1 MLYFHRSP
9 RPAASRTARV
19 RVLLAAAAAWACIG
33 CGSSAFAAATL
44 NLDTALA
51 DTKAVLNGGGQA
63 NILVL
68 ADSLS
73 FYPGNWLTYFRQSM
87 QAQYGDAGHG
97 YQAFSPD
104 TNAVF
109 SDGWLL
115 GKRKFD
121 IEPHWDMEGLWGHAE
136 TAGLSATWNLVGP
149 AIEMRYVAGPGRG
162 RVNIRDA
169 DGALIAELDT
179 AAAVDHVATWTYQFP
194 AGATQSLQFETLDDA
209 PLTILGANNTLAD
222 PDAAGVQ
229 IHRAANVSWGI
240 NRFRNRNWSLE
251 EQLQILSP
259 DLIVLWIGGNDV
271 SQYAGNLPLYQQRV
285 GGFIDRVS
293 LAVPDAEWLLV
304 GTKRKEADRGLI
316 VEAMEQVALSRGL
329 GWLNIHDIAGDQ
341 VFYEA
346 NNFLFDGAHFSQ
358 PGGEYVGGIVF
369 DAFVNEGAGLVE
381 GVVGDYNG
389 DGLVNTEDINPF
401 IAALTGDSADVL
413 YGDINWDEAINT
425 EDINGFIALLTGGGG
440 GGGAIIPEPAT
451 VTLLMLGGVMLR
463 RRGVRTDASLAGA
476 AGGSDIFTALPAR
489 PFLR

>member
-1 MLYFHRSP
+1 MLDFHRSP
-9 RPAASRTARV
+9 RPAAPRTARV
-19 RVLLAAAAAWACIG
+19 CVLLAAAAAWACIG

-51 DTKAVLNGGGQA
+51 DTKAVLSGGGQA

-87 QAQYGDAGHG
+87 QAQYGDAGYG

-121 IEPHWDMEGLWGHAE
+121 IEPHWDMEGLWGHAD

-194 AGATQSLQFETLDDA
+194 TGATQTLQFETLDDA
-209 PLTILGANNTLAD
+209 PLTILGANNTPLD
-222 PDAAGVQ
+222 PDAPGVRLHQ
-229 IHRAANVSWGI
+229 AANPKWGI
-240 NRFRNRNWSLE
+240 DEFLRRNWTLE
-251 EQLQILSP
+251 EQVQYLQP
-259 DLIVLWIGGNDV
+259 DLIMLWIGGNDTDY
-271 SQYAGNLPLYQQRV
+271 SHRTTGYRTKIQNLITR
-285 GGFIDRVS
+285 IA
-293 LAVPDAEWLLV
+293 AVAPDAEWLLF
-304 GTKRKEADRGLI
+304 GTTRMTEKRQI
-316 VEAMEQVALSRGL
+316 VTDAIGELAAAQGY
-329 GWLNIHDIAGDQ
+329 GWINIHDVAGDQ
-341 VFYEA
+341 AFYMA
-346 NNFLFDGAHFSQ
+346 NNYFYDGEHFSAA
-358 PGGEYVGGIVF
+358 GGQYANSIIF
-369 DAFVNEGAGLVE
+369 DAFLNEGTGLVE
-381 GVVGDYNG
+381 GVEGDYSG
-389 DGLVNTEDINPF
+389 DGLVNTEDINAF
-401 IAALTGDSADVL
+401 IAALGGDAAGVR
-413 YGDINWDEAINT
+413 YGDLNWDFAINT
-425 EDINGFIALLTGGGG
+425 EDINPFIAMLTGG

-451 VTLLMLGGVMLR
+451 ATPLMLGAMVLR
-463 RRGVRTDASLAGA
+463 RRRML
-476 AGGSDIFTALPAR
+476 
-489 PFLR
+489 